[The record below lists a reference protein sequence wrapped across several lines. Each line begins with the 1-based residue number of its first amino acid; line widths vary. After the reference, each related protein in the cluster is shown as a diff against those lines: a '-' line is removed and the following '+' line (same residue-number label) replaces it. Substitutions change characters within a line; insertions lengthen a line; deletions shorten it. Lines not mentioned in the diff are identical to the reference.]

1 MRQLFAFIIKNYF
14 FFLFLLLEA
23 IALSMVIGNNY
34 QRTII
39 LNSSSQFTG
48 SINNTYY
55 SLTEFFALKEAN
67 RELAEENIQLR
78 NNDPTSFLVRD
89 TLTYFTKDSLYTYLK
104 AKVISSSVNKQK
116 NYLMIN
122 KGRKQGIAVDMGV
135 ISSRGVV
142 GTVVQVSDNYS
153 VIMPIINISN
163 KINAR
168 IKKNNHIGNIEWDGE
183 NSGYG
188 LLTDIPT
195 HVNLILGDSIIT
207 SGFSHIFPEGINIG
221 LVEEYYTGGGQK
233 FNSARISF
241 AVDFNNLYFVYV
253 IKNLMRNEQLM
264 LEEGSEDE

>member
-1 MRQLFAFIIKNYF
+1 
-14 FFLFLLLEA
+14 
-23 IALSMVIGNNY
+23 
-34 QRTII
+34 
-39 LNSSSQFTG
+39 
-48 SINNTYY
+48 
-55 SLTEFFALKEAN
+55 
-67 RELAEENIQLR
+67 
-78 NNDPTSFLVRD
+78 
-89 TLTYFTKDSLYTYLK
+89 
-104 AKVISSSVNKQK
+104 
-116 NYLMIN
+116 
-122 KGRKQGIAVDMGV
+122 MGV
-135 ISSRGVV
+135 VSPRGVV

-153 VIMPIINISN
+153 VIMPIINVSN

-195 HVNLILGDSIIT
+195 HVNLLLGDSIIT

-221 LVEEYYTGGGQK
+221 LVEEYYAGGGQK

-264 LEEGSEDE
+264 LEEGVDVE